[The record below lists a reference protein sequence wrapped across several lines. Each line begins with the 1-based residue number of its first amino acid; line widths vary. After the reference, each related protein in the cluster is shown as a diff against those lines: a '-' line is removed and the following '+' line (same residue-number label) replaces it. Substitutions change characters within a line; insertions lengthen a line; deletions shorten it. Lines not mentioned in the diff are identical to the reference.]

1 MEKAR
6 RFRRKSHRMRFAKL
20 RESYG
25 RLIRDGRAMPCRERR
40 RLQGKMVAAAK
51 SSLGEGRK
59 ERRLTLP
66 NVLPAWARNRF
77 CGMLLCHR
85 LPTNWTVF
93 TPHIHWPFALQLAAA
108 IRSENS
114 H

>member
-6 RFRRKSHRMRFAKL
+6 RLRRKSHRMRFAKR

-51 SSLGEGRK
+51 SSVGDGRK

-66 NVLPAWARNRF
+66 NVITAGARNRF
-77 CGMLLCHR
+77 RWIFLLHR

-93 TPHIHWPFALQLAAA
+93 MPRFDWPFGLRLAAR
-108 IRSENS
+108 IGPEN
-114 H
+114 

>member
-6 RFRRKSHRMRFAKL
+6 RFRRKSHRMRFAKR

-59 ERRLTLP
+59 EKRLTLP
-66 NVLPAWARNRF
+66 NVLTAGAPNRF
-77 CGMLLCHR
+77 LWIFLLDR
-85 LPTNWTVF
+85 LSTNWKNF
-93 TPHIHWPFALQLAAA
+93 MRCIHWCFALLFA
-108 IRSENS
+108 S
-114 H
+114 